1 MAWRIKVLIGVI
13 VLAAPLALL
22 IPAQHWLLFAGSVAA
37 VVLSEGMKVSIPKGE
52 STMSVNF
59 PFILSAIV
67 QLSPRQ
73 AMAVAAISVFA
84 QCKFQVEKLFACP
97 DRLQRGERHRRD
109 GCFLVYLRLS
119 SFLACAGCPRAY
131 RGGSGVVLLQYGA
144 RRPCDWLVEG
154 QTGAAA
160 RA

>member
-97 DRLQRGERHRRD
+97 DRLQRG
-109 GCFLVYLRLS
+109 
-119 SFLACAGCPRAY
+119 
-131 RGGSGVVLLQYGA
+131 
-144 RRPCDWLVEG
+144 
-154 QTGAAA
+154 
-160 RA
+160 